1 MSDIELVRRIGR
13 DPAALEEVYRAHVE
27 QVTRFVARRVS
38 DPHKVVDLTAEV
50 FLQAV
55 SSAESYRGAQH
66 GVGAWLY
73 GIARNVTSAHWRQ
86 EERERGARA
95 SISGRRMLEDD
106 DLLRLEERIDA
117 ERQARQLYSTLAGLP
132 DGERAVLEL
141 IAVDGLSVTQAAAAL
156 GISSAAARVRLH
168 RARRTMRAS
177 QREPTPQGVRPVEYP
192 EIATTKELA

>member
-1 MSDIELVRRIGR
+1 MGR

-27 QVTRFVARRVS
+27 QVMRFVARRVA
-38 DPHKVVDLTAEV
+38 DPHLVADLTAEV

-55 SSAESYRGAQH
+55 ISAESYRGSQH

-73 GIARNVTSAHWRQ
+73 GIARNVTSAHWRR

-95 SISGRRMLEDD
+95 SISGRRMLEED

-117 ERQARQLYSTLAGLP
+117 ERRARELYSTIARLP
-132 DGERAVLEL
+132 EGERAVLEL

-156 GISSAAARVRLH
+156 GISGAAARVRLH

-177 QREPTPQGVRPVEYP
+177 RREPTPRNVRPGEHP
-192 EIATTKELA
+192 EIVTAKELT